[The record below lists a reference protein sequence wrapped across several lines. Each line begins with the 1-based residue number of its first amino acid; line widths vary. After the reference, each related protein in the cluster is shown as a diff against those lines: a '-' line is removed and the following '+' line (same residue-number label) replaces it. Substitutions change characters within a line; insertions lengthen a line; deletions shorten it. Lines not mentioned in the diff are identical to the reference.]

1 MQVEKFGLEA
11 LEALCGGT
19 DAVAE
24 VLPMYEVNPPG
35 KAEGLWLRLPSAA
48 HEVRHRN
55 MHEAEATVLEWS
67 PHGDD
72 DRYPALPF
80 LFSAYDLAAFGLAG
94 SGVFLA
100 DRLYDGPD
108 IDEAALRQ
116 LGRGKEYLRELVR
129 QAHALE
135 QDAYQQQR
143 IEDGRGEDEQPR
155 DADEAARW
163 LRAERERLLAAE
175 RVPAASTELP
185 RTESARIGIEPVP
198 AGAAGLP
205 PETPPASAIKTLD
218 TEAQGAQTGPEFVL
232 KKVALVKK
240 YIGQWPTIGADLSSA
255 GENGLAKAAKAG
267 QRNWIEGA
275 ALDWAR
281 GKGKLN
287 QPQQDA
293 NLESAWGMRS
303 GKRRG

>member
-19 DAVAE
+19 DAVAQ
-24 VLPMYEVNPPG
+24 VLPKYEVNPPG

-55 MHEAEATVLEWS
+55 MHEADATVLEWS

-175 RVPAASTELP
+175 RIPAASMAALPAPAAQAVPRFAAQERAVLGYLAGLGVSPTALP
-185 RTESARIGIEPVP
+185 RRDAGKPGI
-198 AGAAGLP
+198 
-205 PETPPASAIKTLD
+205 
-218 TEAQGAQTGPEFVL
+218 
-232 KKVALVKK
+232 
-240 YIGQWPTIGADLSSA
+240 
-255 GENGLAKAAKAG
+255 KAAAKT
-267 QRNWIEGA
+267 
-275 ALDWAR
+275 ALQGTPLFVGSEIFRKTWERLRASKEIRD
-281 GKGKLN
+281 
-287 QPQQDA
+287 
-293 NLESAWGMRS
+293 RS
-303 GKRRG
+303 